1 MTTSGNINNVVNE
14 FQYSLNKNNKLT
26 FEQRKFYEEN
36 GFLIIRNLV
45 KKELLEQFRQHFVDI
60 CEGRVAKGF
69 MTLMKD
75 ISLAKLG
82 MVGEA
87 LYNKVQDILWDEVF
101 EQYCF
106 CPEVLEYVES
116 FIGCNINV
124 VHSMLIN
131 KPPDPNTLTS
141 RHPLHQDLHYFP
153 FRPANKIVAA
163 WTAMEKVTTENGCLI
178 VLPGT
183 HKGSLLKH
191 DYPNWKNGVNKAYHG
206 VKGYDDHPFV
216 SLHMDKGDT
225 VFFHPLLIHGS
236 GPNLTKGFRKA
247 IICHFASTDCYFI
260 DVTGTIQE
268 NIRKEVEEVAQKRGY
283 NMNFIEV
290 WKVRSRLVKGV
301 DLSSSL

>member
-191 DYPNWKNGVNKAYHG
+191 DYPNWK
-206 VKGYDDHPFV
+206 
-216 SLHMDKGDT
+216 
-225 VFFHPLLIHGS
+225 
-236 GPNLTKGFRKA
+236 GFRKA